1 VALPSDFGRA
11 EGGAHRRPRTAPI
24 RLDRSRGRRG
34 RFPPFAVAMQ
44 PLLSQVVPN
53 ISVVEVCGAFCI
65 DDWPQVLSG
74 SGGREIEAVGGT

>member
-1 VALPSDFGRA
+1 
-11 EGGAHRRPRTAPI
+11 
-24 RLDRSRGRRG
+24 
-34 RFPPFAVAMQ
+34 MQ

-53 ISVVEVCGAFCI
+53 ISVLEVCGAFCI